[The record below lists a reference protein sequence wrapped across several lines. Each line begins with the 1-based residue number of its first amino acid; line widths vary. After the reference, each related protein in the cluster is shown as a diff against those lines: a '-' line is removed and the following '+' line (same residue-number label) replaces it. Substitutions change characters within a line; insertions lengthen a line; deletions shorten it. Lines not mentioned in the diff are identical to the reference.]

1 MMFLITI
8 HATATATLSQ
18 ELLSLKALLRLDH
31 LCIHVNQLI
40 LMLAVIIDKRHDE
53 ISTDALAW

>member
-8 HATATATLSQ
+8 HATATTTLSQ

-31 LCIHVNQLI
+31 LCIHVDQLI
-40 LMLAVIIDKRHDE
+40 LMLAVIID
-53 ISTDALAW
+53 